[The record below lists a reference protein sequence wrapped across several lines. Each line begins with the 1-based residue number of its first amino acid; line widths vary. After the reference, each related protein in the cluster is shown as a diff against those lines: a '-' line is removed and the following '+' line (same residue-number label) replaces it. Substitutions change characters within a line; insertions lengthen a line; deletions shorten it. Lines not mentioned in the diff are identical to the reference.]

1 MQHEHNTN
9 YYAILELS
17 ADATEADIRRAWHEQ
32 MQVWHPDRFVH
43 SLTLHKKAEARTQL
57 INQAY
62 QTLSD
67 PTARARYDIGRQHPS
82 APPSSPRPS
91 PPTRPQ
97 PATRPRHELRGP
109 QTMLNVTRFSH
120 PKIMVPA
127 IHLLVD
133 VHETQPYEF
142 KGLIRIAG
150 TRTQALSA
158 GDYAIAEAP
167 EILCVERRRAEEFN
181 TIVSNPSDNR
191 PRFLRELEPLLTI
204 PHRFLVIEGA
214 LHSHRGAGRLGQ
226 YHRNGLIDFLDS
238 ITARF
243 GIQIVHAESRE
254 DAEERVANLAAIH
267 YAYHLAEQQGLGRC
281 LTENDV

>member
-1 MQHEHNTN
+1 MQNERTVN
-9 YYAILELS
+9 YYVILELPS
-17 ADATEADIRRAWHEQ
+17 NATEAEIKRAWHEH

-43 SLTLHKKAEARTQL
+43 SPTLHRKAEARTQL

-67 PTARARYDIGRQHPS
+67 PSARARYDAGRQHPS
-82 APPSSPRPS
+82 APAPPPRPS
-91 PPTRPQ
+91 PAPRPQ
-97 PATRPRHELRGP
+97 PAPRPRQELRGP

-133 VHETQPYEF
+133 THETLPYAF
-142 KGLIRIAG
+142 KGLVRIAG
-150 TRTQALSA
+150 TITQALPA

-167 EILCVERRRAEEFN
+167 DIFCVERRRVEDIN
-181 TIVSNPSDNR
+181 TIFSNPSDNR
-191 PRFLRELEPLLTI
+191 PRFLRELEPLRAI

-214 LHSHRGAGRLGQ
+214 IQYNSGGGRLGQ
-226 YHRNGLIDFLDS
+226 YHRNGMVDFLDS
-238 ITARF
+238 LTARF
-243 GIQIVHAESRE
+243 GIQIVYADSRE

-281 LTENDV
+281 LTENDA

>member
-1 MQHEHNTN
+1 MHHERNTN
-9 YYAILELS
+9 YYAILELA

-43 SLTLHKKAEARTQL
+43 SSALHKKAEVRTQL

-67 PTARARYDIGRQHPS
+67 PTARARYDAGTQHPS
-82 APPSSPRPS
+82 SPAPPPRPS
-91 PPTRPQ
+91 PVARPQ
-97 PATRPRHELRGP
+97 PSARPRQELRGP
-109 QTMLNVTRFSH
+109 QTLLNVTRFGH
-120 PKIMVPA
+120 AKIMVPA

-133 VHETQPYEF
+133 AHETQPYTF

-150 TRTQALSA
+150 TRTQSLPA

-167 EILCVERRRAEEFN
+167 DIFCVERRRAEDVN
-181 TIVSNPSDNR
+181 TIFSNSSGNCPA
-191 PRFLRELEPLLTI
+191 FLRELEPLLAI

-214 LHSHRGAGRLGQ
+214 IQYNAGGGRLGQ
-226 YHRNGLIDFLDS
+226 YHRNGLRDFLDS

-243 GIQIVHAESRE
+243 GIQIVQAESRE
-254 DAEERVANLAAIH
+254 DAEERIANLAAIH

-281 LTENDV
+281 LTENDA

>member
-1 MQHEHNTN
+1 MPHHRTTD
-9 YYAILELS
+9 YYVILELS
-17 ADATEADIRRAWHEQ
+17 SDATEADIRRAWHEQ

-43 SLTLHKKAEARTQL
+43 SPALHRKAEVRTQL

-67 PTARARYDIGRQHPS
+67 PAARARYDRGRHHPS
-82 APPSSPRPS
+82 APPPPPRPS
-91 PPTRPQ
+91 PAAQPQ
-97 PATRPRHELRGP
+97 PAARPRQELRGP
-109 QTMLNVTRFSH
+109 QTMLNVTRFGH

-150 TRTQALSA
+150 TRTQALPA

-167 EILCVERRRAEEFN
+167 DIFRVERRRAEEFN

-191 PRFLRELEPLLTI
+191 PRFLRELERLCAI

-243 GIQIVHAESRE
+243 AIQIVHAESRE
-254 DAEERVANLAAIH
+254 DAEDRIANLAAIH

-281 LTENDV
+281 LTENDA

>member
-1 MQHEHNTN
+1 MQKASSTD

-17 ADATEADIRRAWHEQ
+17 SDATEADIKRAWHEQ

-43 SLTLHKKAEARTQL
+43 SPALHRKAEVRTQL

-62 QTLSD
+62 QTLGN
-67 PTARARYDIGRQHPS
+67 PAARARYDNGRHHPS
-82 APPSSPRPS
+82 GPPPPPRPS
-91 PPTRPQ
+91 PVARPQ
-97 PATRPRHELRGP
+97 PAPRPRQELRGP
-109 QTMLNVTRFSH
+109 QTLLNVTRFGH

-127 IHLLVD
+127 IHILVD
-133 VHETQPYEF
+133 VHETQPYAF

-150 TRTQALSA
+150 TRSQVLPA

-167 EILCVERRRAEEFN
+167 DLFSVERRRAEEFN
-181 TIVSNPSDNR
+181 TIFSNPSDNR
-191 PRFLRELEPLLTI
+191 PRFLRELEPLCQI

-214 LHSHRGAGRLGQ
+214 LHAHRSAGRLGQ

-243 GIQIVHAESRE
+243 GIHIIHTESRE
-254 DAEERVANLAAIH
+254 DAEERIANLAAIY
-267 YAYHLAEQQGLGRC
+267 YAYYLAEQQGLGRC
-281 LTENDV
+281 LTENDA